1 MAKNVPGNASG
12 CITIATA
19 FFCTLFSDGKRE
31 KHPEREAMAEMQTLP
46 FFCFRNWYI
55 IQVRK
60 ISLSEHWRVE
70 TGRRVSSLVRTK
82 PSHGEGRKC
91 DGHTRTMGCCWVD
104 LLSRGQCWNP
114 HRLIRCYHPRSSVMR
129 LPHCTGCAI
138 NQSHIKCTE
147 GGTAEVTHRVVEMKS
162 FGIQRK
168 VFEFRIVSP
177 DCNEMAL
184 KIQFCLTLFIKSK
197 SCRTYPYLFCYV
209 YCTLY

>member
-46 FFCFRNWYI
+46 FFSFRNWCI

-60 ISLSEHWRVE
+60 TSLSEHWRVE

-82 PSHGEGRKC
+82 PSHGEGREC
-91 DGHTRTMGCCWVD
+91 DGHTRTMGCCCVD

-114 HRLIRCYHPRSSVMR
+114 HRQIRCYHLRSSMMR
-129 LPHCTGCAI
+129 LPHCTGCSI
-138 NQSHIKCTE
+138 NQSHNKCTE
-147 GGTAEVTHRVVEMKS
+147 GELLKWLIVWRKWSHLGFKEKCLSSELCRQIAAKWLWKS
-162 FGIQRK
+162 NFA
-168 VFEFRIVSP
+168 SH
-177 DCNEMAL
+177 
-184 KIQFCLTLFIKSK
+184 
-197 SCRTYPYLFCYV
+197 YL
-209 YCTLY
+209 